1 MRIFIAAELPEE
13 VKEYLFSL
21 QKEIGGSLAKINWV
35 HKKNIHL
42 TLKFLG
48 DVSESLVEDI
58 KKRISMI
65 RFKRF
70 VVRTSG
76 IGVFPSE
83 SFVRV
88 VWVGL
93 EPEGKIIELQQ
104 KVDEALLD
112 MFHEEQKFQA
122 HLTLGRV
129 KFVKKKREFIERI
142 KNLKVKPVE
151 VEISEIK
158 LIESEL
164 TKDGPVYKEIFSVKA
179 LD

>member
-1 MRIFIAAELPEE
+1 MRLFIAAELPEE
-13 VKEYLFSL
+13 VKKYLFSL
-21 QKEIGGSLAKINWV
+21 QREIGSTLAKINWV
-35 HKKNIHL
+35 HKKNLHL

-48 DVSESLVEDI
+48 DISGSLVEDI
-58 KKRISMI
+58 KNRISGVE
-65 RFKRF
+65 FKKF
-70 VVRTSG
+70 VVHTSG

-93 EPEGKIIELQQ
+93 EPQGKIVELQQ

-112 MFHEEQKFQA
+112 IFHGEQKFQA
-122 HLTLGRV
+122 HLTLGRA
-129 KFVKKKREFIERI
+129 KFIKKKREFIERI
-142 KNLKVKPVE
+142 KNLKVRPVK

-164 TKDGPVYKEIFSVKA
+164 TKDGPIYKEIFSVKSV
-179 LD
+179 